1 MGDVED
7 LVQGK
12 VLLAERFPIGDWV
25 WRFHLHE
32 DELIRYNPISFNWN
46 EMRVFEALECLDHL
60 KCTAAFL
67 LVKR

>member
-7 LVQGK
+7 LIQGK

-25 WRFHLHE
+25 WRLHLYE

-46 EMRVFEALECLDHL
+46 EMRVFETLECLDHL
-60 KCTAAFL
+60 ECTTAFL